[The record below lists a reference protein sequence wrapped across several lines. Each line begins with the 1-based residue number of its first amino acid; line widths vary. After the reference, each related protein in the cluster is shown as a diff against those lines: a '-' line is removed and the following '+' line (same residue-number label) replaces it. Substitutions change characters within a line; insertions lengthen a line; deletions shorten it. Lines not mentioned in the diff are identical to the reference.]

1 MRSCSCT
8 SISTTLWNNR
18 GEWTVYLKG
27 YFWSSP
33 VSVLRHFHRGLL
45 PPPSNPTHWVRIGP
59 GRRFDAHCVWSQD
72 FNSFHRNAIN
82 QLELVNKAK
91 WIGLWAGA
99 SNTNT
104 NCVFYFWILPVANR
118 WSYTDFK
125 EVGPQCYWPALM
137 SWCLY
142 TGGTFLRWRGWSSG
156 PTIITRPS
164 WYSLIRL
171 SFFQPLINTQT
182 QWSAW

>member
-1 MRSCSCT
+1 MRDCSCT
-8 SISTTLWNNR
+8 SISTILWNNR
-18 GEWTVYLKG
+18 GQWTVYLKG

-91 WIGLWAGA
+91 WIGHWAGA

-104 NCVFYFWILPVANR
+104 NCVFYFWILPVAL
-118 WSYTDFK
+118 TD
-125 EVGPQCYWPALM
+125 EVTRTLKKWAHSVIGKHRVVTKISSCRVNTTSRRGIKWLGISFGSIFLVFSNKSSRGP
-137 SWCLY
+137 LY
-142 TGGTFLRWRGWSSG
+142 
-156 PTIITRPS
+156 
-164 WYSLIRL
+164 
-171 SFFQPLINTQT
+171 
-182 QWSAW
+182 

>member
-8 SISTTLWNNR
+8 SISTILWNNR

-27 YFWSSP
+27 YFWSWPLSI
-33 VSVLRHFHRGLL
+33 LCYFHRGLL
-45 PPPSNPTHWVRIGP
+45 TPPSNPTHWVRIGP

-82 QLELVNKAK
+82 QLELVAK

-104 NCVFYFWILPVANR
+104 NCVFYFWILPVAL
-118 WSYTDFK
+118 TD
-125 EVGPQCYWPALM
+125 EVMQTLKKWARSVIGKHRVVTKISSCQVNTTSRQGIKWLGISFGSIFLLFSNKSSRGP
-137 SWCLY
+137 LY
-142 TGGTFLRWRGWSSG
+142 
-156 PTIITRPS
+156 
-164 WYSLIRL
+164 
-171 SFFQPLINTQT
+171 
-182 QWSAW
+182 